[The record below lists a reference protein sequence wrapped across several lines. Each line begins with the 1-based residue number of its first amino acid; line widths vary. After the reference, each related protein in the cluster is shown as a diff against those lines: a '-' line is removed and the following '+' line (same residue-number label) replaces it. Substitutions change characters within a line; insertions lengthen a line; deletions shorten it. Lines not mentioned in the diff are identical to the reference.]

1 MKRICVID
9 GQGGGIGSTII
20 KKIQAVFGENIEV
33 VALGTN
39 AIATAQM
46 LKARANRGASGENA
60 IVQTVKNVDVVVGP
74 IGIIMAHA
82 MMGEVTPKIAEAV
95 ASSPAKKILIPL
107 SQENIEI
114 VGITQLPLPKMVQEL
129 IENHL
134 NQKDWRTKAMC
145 EANAYLLEGNDHKL
159 IMEAVDTIE
168 PQEDGIKLINIFGE
182 QKFLKARIHSLSL
195 VDNKV
200 YLKPDD

>member
-60 IVQTVKNVDVVVGP
+60 IVQTVQYVDVIVGP
-74 IGIIMAHA
+74 LGIIMAHA

-107 SQENIEI
+107 SQENVEI
-114 VGITQLPLPKMVQEL
+114 VGITQLPLPKLVQEL

-134 NQKDWRTKAMC
+134 NQKD
-145 EANAYLLEGNDHKL
+145 
-159 IMEAVDTIE
+159 
-168 PQEDGIKLINIFGE
+168 
-182 QKFLKARIHSLSL
+182 
-195 VDNKV
+195 
-200 YLKPDD
+200 

>member
-60 IVQTVKNVDVVVGP
+60 IVQTVQYVDVIVGP
-74 IGIIMAHA
+74 LGIIMAHA

-95 ASSPAKKILIPL
+95 AASPAKKILIPL
-107 SQENIEI
+107 SQENVEI
-114 VGITQLPLPKMVQEL
+114 VGITQLPLPKLVQEL

-134 NQKDWRTKAMC
+134 NQKD
-145 EANAYLLEGNDHKL
+145 
-159 IMEAVDTIE
+159 
-168 PQEDGIKLINIFGE
+168 
-182 QKFLKARIHSLSL
+182 
-195 VDNKV
+195 
-200 YLKPDD
+200 